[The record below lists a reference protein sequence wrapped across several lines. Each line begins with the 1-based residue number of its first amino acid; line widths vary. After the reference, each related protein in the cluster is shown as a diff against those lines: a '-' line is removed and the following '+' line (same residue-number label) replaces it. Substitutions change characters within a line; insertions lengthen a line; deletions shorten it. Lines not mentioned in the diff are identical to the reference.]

1 MSMETLI
8 RRNGLESR
16 RSWLLPAQYRPA
28 SALAWF
34 HECRESHERCR
45 RVTEA
50 VSELC
55 LIDCRTLSI
64 IQPDTVP
71 QYIALSY
78 VWSSDSNTVQD
89 VPIRNASTHQ
99 RRATSSYHTGPKFVG
114 TSLPQSLPKVI
125 SDAIRVVIALGFNY
139 LWVDKYCIQGND
151 KHLIHRQIN
160 QVDRVYRNAALT
172 IIAAAGKDQD
182 YGLPGVST
190 AIRLKHWRTGSSA
203 SEHCRINSEPS
214 LPTDRLREIKDG
226 MVEISSTVSDLQRV
240 ILDSWWATR
249 AWTLQEALLS
259 RRGLIF
265 TDEQMYFE
273 CDNMCRYEAIPS
285 HDAELATAQPI
296 YRALD
301 LDPRVTVDREYL
313 TLLQAI
319 ESYSRRNLR
328 FDDDAINAFAGILR
342 YYHEADNSI
351 ENIVGIPFVS
361 LEASE
366 ILGWNPHY
374 WPRQVAELRRT
385 SFPYALGWAHVHDCW
400 EGEEVRPRQRPLFP
414 SWTWAGWDGAIRF
427 DWQFMRLQNF
437 KNHLHD
443 IRLEVSDGE
452 SGVGDTSIQYR
463 ELFRRCSE
471 REKDA
476 LLPKALIGTTL
487 AIPVSFLELRNLRK
501 GREWRLC
508 GRAASLSLSEG
519 AEDPWPFMERLKE
532 QTKREM
538 TGGGSA
544 CCPHDVS
551 GSVKKIEI
559 VLLGGDDFHACGL
572 SERSVLWV
580 LETDAVGNS
589 TRIGRIRVEC
599 RLDQL
604 KGLFN
609 LDGPKPLKERE
620 FRIV

>member
-8 RRNGLESR
+8 RRNSLESR
-16 RSWLLPAQYRPA
+16 RSWRLPAQYRPA

-34 HECRESHERCR
+34 QECCESHEKCR

-50 VSELC
+50 VSELR
-55 LIDCRTLSI
+55 LIDCRTLNI
-64 IQPDTVP
+64 VQPDTVH

-78 VWSSDSNTVQD
+78 VWSSDSN
-89 VPIRNASTHQ
+89 VPIRSASTHQ
-99 RRATSSYHTGPKFVG
+99 QRATSSYHTGPKFVG
-114 TSLPQSLPKVI
+114 TSLPEPLPRVI
-125 SDAIRVVIALGFNY
+125 NDAINVVIALGFNY

-160 QVDRVYRNAALT
+160 QMDRVYRNAALT
-172 IIAAAGKDQD
+172 LIAAAGKDED

-190 AIRLKHWRTGSSA
+190 AVRLKHWRTCSSA

-214 LPTDRLREIKDG
+214 LPTDRLREIKGG

-240 ILDSWWATR
+240 ILNSWWATR

-259 RRGLIF
+259 RRRLIF

-273 CDNMCRYEAIPS
+273 CDNMCRYETIPN
-285 HDAELATAQPI
+285 HDVELATAQPI

-313 TLLQAI
+313 TLLHAI

-366 ILGWNPHY
+366 VLGWDPRY

-385 SFPYALGWAHVHDCW
+385 SFPYALGWEHVHDCW
-400 EGEEVRPRQRPLFP
+400 EGEEVRPRRRPLFP
-414 SWTWAGWDGAIRF
+414 SWSWAGWDGAIRF

-443 IRLEVSDGE
+443 IQLELSDGE
-452 SGVGDTSIQYR
+452 SGVGETSIQ
-463 ELFRRCSE
+463 
-471 REKDA
+471 
-476 LLPKALIGTTL
+476 
-487 AIPVSFLELRNLRK
+487 
-501 GREWRLC
+501 
-508 GRAASLSLSEG
+508 
-519 AEDPWPFMERLKE
+519 
-532 QTKREM
+532 
-538 TGGGSA
+538 
-544 CCPHDVS
+544 
-551 GSVKKIEI
+551 
-559 VLLGGDDFHACGL
+559 
-572 SERSVLWV
+572 
-580 LETDAVGNS
+580 
-589 TRIGRIRVEC
+589 
-599 RLDQL
+599 
-604 KGLFN
+604 
-609 LDGPKPLKERE
+609 
-620 FRIV
+620 